1 MFLTLWE
8 ILEEIFLLQIA
19 IEETE
24 VDNDANG

>member
-8 ILEEIFLLQIA
+8 ILEEIFLLQIV

-24 VDNDANG
+24 IESKKDG